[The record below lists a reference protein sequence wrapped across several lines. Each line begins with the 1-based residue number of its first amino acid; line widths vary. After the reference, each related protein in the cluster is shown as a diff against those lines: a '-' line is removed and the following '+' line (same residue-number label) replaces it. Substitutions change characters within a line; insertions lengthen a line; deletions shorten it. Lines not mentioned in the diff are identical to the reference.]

1 MEIRV
6 LRYFVTM
13 AREGNMTRA
22 AERLFVTQPT
32 LSKQLKDLEEELG
45 RKLYERT
52 NYSIRLTDAGML
64 LRKRAEDILALVDK
78 TEEEFRAL
86 NDLDSGSVSIGAA
99 ESDSIKYFARTVKRL
114 HERYPGI
121 RPDFVSG
128 DADDITAKLDKG
140 LLDFAIIVNDA
151 DLSKYNYL
159 DLPGQD
165 RWGLVMRRDAPLAI
179 RKAVP
184 VEDLPFHPLIC
195 SRQGLQ
201 QDLRRWLGDTA
212 DRLNIVATF
221 NLAYNAGIMVREGL
235 GYAVVFDHLIDTCP
249 ASDLCFRPIVPA
261 KTSGMK
267 IIWRKYQV
275 FTPAAT
281 RLLEV
286 LKADL
291 EREFEAA
298 AGFFSEL
305 TPADLIED
313 GVDAVDRR
321 LLLVKRPKERLTF
334 LLQLLNR
341 GIAAADRQKVTE
353 PLGIF
358 HPETR
363 VEKLFEKHGA
373 SISKVSHPAASI
385 FIQSSEPASPLSIQ
399 SLP

>member
-275 FTPAAT
+275 FTPA
-281 RLLEV
+281 
-286 LKADL
+286 
-291 EREFEAA
+291 
-298 AGFFSEL
+298 GFFSEL

>member
-6 LRYFVTM
+6 LRYFVTI

-165 RWGLVMRRDAPLAI
+165 R
-179 RKAVP
+179 
-184 VEDLPFHPLIC
+184 
-195 SRQGLQ
+195 
-201 QDLRRWLGDTA
+201 
-212 DRLNIVATF
+212 
-221 NLAYNAGIMVREGL
+221 
-235 GYAVVFDHLIDTCP
+235 
-249 ASDLCFRPIVPA
+249 
-261 KTSGMK
+261 
-267 IIWRKYQV
+267 
-275 FTPAAT
+275 
-281 RLLEV
+281 
-286 LKADL
+286 
-291 EREFEAA
+291 
-298 AGFFSEL
+298 
-305 TPADLIED
+305 
-313 GVDAVDRR
+313 
-321 LLLVKRPKERLTF
+321 
-334 LLQLLNR
+334 
-341 GIAAADRQKVTE
+341 
-353 PLGIF
+353 
-358 HPETR
+358 
-363 VEKLFEKHGA
+363 
-373 SISKVSHPAASI
+373 
-385 FIQSSEPASPLSIQ
+385 
-399 SLP
+399 

>member
-221 NLAYNAGIMVREGL
+221 NLAYNAGIMVRERL

-298 AGFFSEL
+298 AR
-305 TPADLIED
+305 D
-313 GVDAVDRR
+313 
-321 LLLVKRPKERLTF
+321 
-334 LLQLLNR
+334 
-341 GIAAADRQKVTE
+341 AAAEALKED
-353 PLGIF
+353 
-358 HPETR
+358 PER
-363 VEKLFEKHGA
+363 PGA
-373 SISKVSHPAASI
+373 RPAR
-385 FIQSSEPASPLSIQ
+385 
-399 SLP
+399 